1 MLGWEVVKFS
11 EIKKFDFHVK
21 LAASKFWMGFQK
33 LCSETCLGPDIGH
46 GNQTSVVSQG
56 QGQKVEV
63 MAGSGVRGWYV
74 RGVLQHGTLAL
85 QVVLIHGAFL
95 LLP

>member
-1 MLGWEVVKFS
+1 
-11 EIKKFDFHVK
+11 
-21 LAASKFWMGFQK
+21 MGFQK

-63 MAGSGVRGWYV
+63 MAGSGVRGGTYV
-74 RGVLQHGTLAL
+74 VYSSMAHLRSRLCLSMAL
-85 QVVLIHGAFL
+85 SCSFRK
-95 LLP
+95 LPSGSLP